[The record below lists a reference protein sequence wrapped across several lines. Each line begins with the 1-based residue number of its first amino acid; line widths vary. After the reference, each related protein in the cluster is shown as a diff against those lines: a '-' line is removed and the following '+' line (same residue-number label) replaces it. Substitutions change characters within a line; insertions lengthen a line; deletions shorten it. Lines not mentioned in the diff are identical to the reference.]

1 MLSPFLLNAIFTHMC
16 MYVLLAR
23 AGPNSDQRQTPACVD
38 LCACG
43 ASGAWSVSEGTF
55 VHTKVLQCASALS
68 LYYPLA
74 QSAQSRQ
81 CTPPYGFKTHE

>member
-1 MLSPFLLNAIFTHMC
+1 VLSPFLLNAIFTHMC

-55 VHTKVLQCASALS
+55 VHKGAAVRLS

-74 QSAQSRQ
+74 QSAVASALHP
-81 CTPPYGFKTHE
+81 TAF